1 MIGAIR
7 HVPTCTH
14 CGRENDEASPFCG
27 DCGMALGPPPDAA
40 APKNASIADSMQ
52 PPLTNKPVTGGPA
65 VCPDCGAQR
74 VAGLPFCPS
83 CGRQVSAQMEGVP
96 CCEKCGTPI
105 VSGAQFCAA
114 CGMGIGPVPDGQPR
128 TSAYSTH
135 QAAGLGKIV
144 VLSETGETLE
154 LRSLAGK
161 ETTIGREGAD
171 IEFNDDPFMSPLHAK
186 ISAAEGVY
194 TLRDLGS
201 RNGTWMFISDPHRL
215 DDGDLVLV
223 GSQVLLFR
231 RLGYPGPQPPESDAT
246 RRMGSLVPSADIA
259 RLVQLR
265 SDGSQ
270 RDTVHLSPGRHLGI
284 GRERGDWVFPYDPS
298 MSGLHAEIR
307 SEDADFVLCDAGSRN
322 GVAVSV
328 RGRVMIEPGTR
339 LLVGDKMIRLEAP

>member
-1 MIGAIR
+1 M
-7 HVPTCTH
+7 PTCTH
-14 CGRENDEASPFCG
+14 CGRENDGASLYCA
-27 DCGMALGPPPDAA
+27 DCGMTLDQQLAGSGPENTDAANTSPSSAANPAAA
-40 APKNASIADSMQ
+40 APSN
-52 PPLTNKPVTGGPA
+52 
-65 VCPDCGAQR
+65 CPECGAER

-83 CGRQVSAQMEGVP
+83 CGRQVTAHMEGVP
-96 CCEKCGTPI
+96 SCEKCGTPI
-105 VSGAQFCAA
+105 VRGAQFCAA
-114 CGMGIGPVPDGQPR
+114 CGLAVGPTPEGQPR
-128 TSAYSTH
+128 TSAYSTR

-144 VLSETGETLE
+144 VLSETGETTE
-154 LRSLAGK
+154 LRSLAGT
-161 ETTIGREGAD
+161 ETTIGRDGAD
-171 IEFNDDPFMSPLHAK
+171 IEFDEDPFMSPLHAK
-186 ISAAEGVY
+186 ITAADGKY

-215 DDGDLVLV
+215 NDGDLILI

-270 RDTVHLSPGRHLGI
+270 RDTVHLSPGRHVGI

-307 SEDADFVLCDAGSRN
+307 SEDADFVVVDAGSRN

-328 RGRVMIEPGTR
+328 RGKVVIEPGTR
-339 LLVGDKMIRLEAP
+339 LLIGDKMMRLEAP

>member
-1 MIGAIR
+1 
-7 HVPTCTH
+7 
-14 CGRENDEASPFCG
+14 
-27 DCGMALGPPPDAA
+27 
-40 APKNASIADSMQ
+40 
-52 PPLTNKPVTGGPA
+52 
-65 VCPDCGAQR
+65 
-74 VAGLPFCPS
+74 
-83 CGRQVSAQMEGVP
+83 
-96 CCEKCGTPI
+96 
-105 VSGAQFCAA
+105 
-114 CGMGIGPVPDGQPR
+114 MGIGPVPDGQPR